1 IDAFLQGWLL
11 QYGGLGNQFFFK
23 KADSNIGHSLRR
35 SKIKRAM
42 NTSIRKNLFNIIAIR
57 LDAIAGFLYGE
68 YVGCNTGTCA
78 ITSNP
83 LNSTLYGSVMGGLVF
98 SMFKNNKKEKNDIS
112 GNN

>member
-1 IDAFLQGWLL
+1 
-11 QYGGLGNQFFFK
+11 
-23 KADSNIGHSLRR
+23 
-35 SKIKRAM
+35 M
-42 NTSIRKNLFNIIAIR
+42 NTFIRKNLLTIIGIP
-57 LDAIAGFLYGE
+57 LGAIAGFLYWE
-68 YVGCNTGTCA
+68 FVGCNTGTCA